1 MLQITKCLT
10 IALVALA
17 MGGCFGDRAAD
28 RTLTIYQ
35 MQSTDTYGGQFEI
48 DASQLPPD
56 AIKAR
61 TDSGGKGIP
70 VTMLTLDQRYSVR
83 VVLVP
88 VKRP

>member
-1 MLQITKCLT
+1 MARITKLL
-10 IALVALA
+10 AVPLVALA
-17 MGGCFGDRAAD
+17 MGGCLGDRAAD

-35 MQSTDTYGGQFEI
+35 MQSTDTYVGQFEI

-61 TDSGGKGIP
+61 TDVGGKGAPI
-70 VTMLTLDQRYSVR
+70 TTLTLDQRYSVR